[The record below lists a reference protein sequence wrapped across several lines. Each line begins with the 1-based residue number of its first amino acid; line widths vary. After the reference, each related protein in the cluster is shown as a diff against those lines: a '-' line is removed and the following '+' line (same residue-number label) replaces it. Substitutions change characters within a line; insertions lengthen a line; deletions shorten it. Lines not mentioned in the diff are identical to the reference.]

1 MLLLKLIPT
10 VLPSTRNGTPIVAL
24 VQPSEYTV
32 LWNTFVFDVLAQRIP
47 HSAPVT
53 RMKLFATNGAPGFVL
68 DRACKYKPGACV
80 LCPPVKFSRF
90 FSNRKSPM
98 LLAMF
103 TPALI
108 PVELLVITFR
118 RITNP
123 SVTFEN
129 IAPA

>member
-1 MLLLKLIPT
+1 
-10 VLPSTRNGTPIVAL
+10 
-24 VQPSEYTV
+24 
-32 LWNTFVFDVLAQRIP
+32 
-47 HSAPVT
+47 
-53 RMKLFATNGAPGFVL
+53 MKLFATNGAPGL
-68 DRACKYKPGACV
+68 LLARACNSNPATCDVGD
-80 LCPPVKFSRF
+80 PVNRIRF

-98 LLAMF
+98 LFAMF

-108 PVELLVITFR
+108 PADALLITFR